1 MLIARISQYS
11 GEFRELD
18 LDITQEQIDKY
29 NEGELLQ
36 NAFPNLSKADRE
48 YLKSGITDEEWKEMV
63 GGFSDVEDEVEDDN
77 E

>member
-11 GEFRELD
+11 GELRELD

-48 YLKSGITDEEWKEMV
+48 YFKSGITDEEWKEMV
-63 GGFSDVEDEVEDDN
+63 GGFGGDEDEEEDDN

>member
-11 GEFRELD
+11 GEHRELD

-48 YLKSGITDEEWKEMV
+48 YFKSGITDEEWKEMF
-63 GGFSDVEDEVEDDN
+63 GGFSDEDEEEDDN

>member
-63 GGFSDVEDEVEDDN
+63 GGFSDVEDEEEDDN